1 MPDTGLQ
8 RARLVAELDR
18 ERARAE
24 ARAELL
30 PFGDGYLDDDRPDF
44 HGTNVGLQR
53 HTDAGEPFCP
63 PCTALLDELLAA
75 GLARRVD
82 DPATGR
88 GTGRARHGRAESAS
102 SGLHASPPAPF
113 TPDGSPQGQGRA
125 T

>member
-1 MPDTGLQ
+1 MRDTTGGLQ
-8 RARLVAELDR
+8 RARVRADLDR

-53 HTDAGEPFCP
+53 HADAGEPFCP
-63 PCTALLDELLAA
+63 PCSALLDELLVA
-75 GLARRVD
+75 GLARRVE

-88 GTGRARHGRAESAS
+88 GTGRARHGRAESGS
-102 SGLHASPPAPF
+102 SPAPY
-113 TPDGSPQGQGRA
+113 TPDGSHQEQGRA